1 MPELPEVEA
10 LAVFLR
16 EHASGRVIARAEAAS
31 FAVLKT
37 FDPPLSAL
45 SGRVIGEVARHGK
58 FLDLSCGSGPGAA
71 GAAGAAGDL
80 HLVMHLARAGWLRW
94 RDDIPDKPARPGKS
108 PLAFR
113 LVLEDGSG
121 FDLTEAGTQ
130 KRLAVY
136 LVRDPAD
143 VPGVAS
149 LGPEPLAD
157 DFTVDALAAILA
169 GRRTQIKGVL
179 RDQHI
184 IAGIGNAYSD
194 EVLNVAKM
202 SPYKLASSFTADE
215 VAVLHDAIVSTLR
228 EAVKRSA
235 GLAAAD
241 LKGEKKT
248 GLRVHGKAGQP
259 CPTCGDTIR
268 EVSFADSALQYCPT
282 CQTGGKPLA
291 DRRMSRLLK
300 LGRRCATRDAL
311 RPWPAS
317 GGAGVRCRASPASGG
332 AADRL
337 PPADEIDVGRRHPG
351 GDHGPQLYLGQG
363 GGDQLPAVRALRRL
377 PRCGSLVG
385 GLSGGARLG
394 AAGVGQTGEVD
405 LQRDARLLDGQPG
418 L

>member
-16 EHASGRVIARAEAAS
+16 EHAIGRAVARADAAS

-45 SGRVIGEVARHGK
+45 TGRSITGVRRHGK
-58 FLDLSCGSGPGAA
+58 FLDLTAA
-71 GAAGAAGDL
+71 GSAGGDGDL
-80 HLVMHLARAGWLRW
+80 HLVFHLARAGWLRW
-94 RDDIPDKPARPGKS
+94 RAEMPEKPVKPGKS

-113 LVLEDGSG
+113 LVLDDGSG

-143 VPGVAS
+143 VPGVAT

-157 DFTVDALAAILA
+157 DFDVEALAAILK

-194 EVLNVAKM
+194 EVLHAAKM
-202 SPYKLASSFTADE
+202 SPFKLASSFTPEE
-215 VAVLHDAIVSTLR
+215 VATLHAAIITTLR
-228 EAVKRSA
+228 EAVARSA

-248 GLRVHGKAGQP
+248 GLRVHGKTGQA
-259 CPTCGDTIR
+259 CPVCGDTVR
-268 EVSFADSALQYCPT
+268 EVSFADSSLQYCAT

-291 DRRMSRLLK
+291 DRRLSRLLK
-300 LGRRCATRDAL
+300 LQFA
-311 RPWPAS
+311 
-317 GGAGVRCRASPASGG
+317 GAGEDPPPQGPDQAIDPLGDVGADRPATPARGAFALAPDNAQRTPSGCWGIGATVASP
-332 AADRL
+332 
-337 PPADEIDVGRRHPG
+337 
-351 GDHGPQLYLGQG
+351 
-363 GGDQLPAVRALRRL
+363 
-377 PRCGSLVG
+377 
-385 GLSGGARLG
+385 
-394 AAGVGQTGEVD
+394 
-405 LQRDARLLDGQPG
+405 
-418 L
+418 